1 MAWSCLL
8 FVHIISLPNHTHFQ
22 RLKVKGK
29 KNQLP
34 MLDYI
39 FWSHYLQSL
48 IISGFETFNSVKMLI
63 IVVEIQC

>member
-1 MAWSCLL
+1 M
-8 FVHIISLPNHTHFQ
+8 VLPPVRTHNF
-22 RLKVKGK
+22 LAKPYTFPKAKSKGK